1 MQKIKY
7 FITGTDTGVGKTYIT
22 RLLLQKYLQQGKTVK
37 ALKPIA
43 SGVDAQG
50 YNEDA
55 VLLAK
60 ATNQSI
66 EQINPICFQKPIAPS
81 IAAKQENYELTVQ
94 NVWETCQPLFTNA
107 DVTLIEGV
115 GGFVVPLNAKETTVD
130 LAKKFNFPV
139 ILVVGLRLGC
149 LNHAILTYQ
158 AIQQAGLEVAGWFAN
173 QVDPNME
180 AMAENIETL
189 KDFLHAPFWGVVGYD
204 SIVNSSY
211 CIE

>member
-1 MQKIKY
+1 MKQHY

-22 RLLLQKYLQQGKTVK
+22 RLLIQKYQQQGKTVK

-43 SGVDAQG
+43 SGVDVQG

-60 ATNQSI
+60 AAGLPI
-66 EQINPICFQKPIAPS
+66 EEVNPICFQRPIAPS
-81 IAAKQENYELTVQ
+81 IAALQENYTLSVQ
-94 NVWETCQPLFTNA
+94 NVWEACHPLLTDV

-115 GGFVVPLNAKETTVD
+115 GGFTVPLNAKETAAD

-149 LNHAILTYQ
+149 LNHAILTFQ
-158 AIQQAGLEVAGWFAN
+158 AIQQAGLEIAGWFAN
-173 QVDPNME
+173 QVDPQMDVME
-180 AMAENIETL
+180 ENIDAL
-189 KDFLHAPFWGVVGYD
+189 KDFLHAPFWGSVWHG
-204 SIVNSSY
+204 
-211 CIE
+211 